1 MIKIWLVLCFA
12 VSSLSAALLLVRR
25 IQPPSAAAAEEK
37 QAISN
42 AEIDLLRRDI
52 RSHGKQII
60 AQNVNLTDS
69 EALAC
74 LGLGVDEDT
83 VSLRKAISA

>member
-1 MIKIWLVLCFA
+1 MIQVWLVLCFA
-12 VSSLSAALLLVRR
+12 VPSLSAALLLVRR
-25 IQPPSAAAAEEK
+25 IQPPSVAAAEEK

-42 AEIDLLRRDI
+42 EEIDLLHRDI

-60 AQNVNLTDS
+60 AQNVNLRFRCRA
-69 EALAC
+69 ALAC

-83 VSLRKAISA
+83 V